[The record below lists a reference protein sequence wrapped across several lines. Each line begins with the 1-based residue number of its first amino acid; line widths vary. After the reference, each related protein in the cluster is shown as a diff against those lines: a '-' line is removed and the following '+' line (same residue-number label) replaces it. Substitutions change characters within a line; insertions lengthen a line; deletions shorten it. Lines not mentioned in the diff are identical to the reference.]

1 MDYQKELKCGYSVEE
16 LLNGILNEVTRVTT
30 NSKLELTNN
39 SSLSTEWKEQFMKNF
54 DELDFNIG
62 TDVILIKEALKLPKE
77 NVDEG
82 REY

>member
-1 MDYQKELKCGYSVEE
+1 MDFQKELDCGYSVEE

-39 SSLSTEWKEQFMKNF
+39 LSLSAEWKEQFMKNF

-62 TDVILIKEALKLPKE
+62 TDVILIKEALELPKE